1 MPLLHW
7 LTREAALKVS
17 QHAPYDIKARQ
28 EEPVGE
34 LDKQLV
40 EELKRRLPTEV
51 RKHLRQL
58 ILFGSR
64 ARGDAAEDSDLDLV
78 ALVDNNTPELERA
91 LDDTAYN
98 VMWDHDFQPVISLKV
113 FSEARFH
120 HSLEQGFSFY
130 RNVMKDGV
138 VV

>member
-1 MPLLHW
+1 M
-7 LTREAALKVS
+7 
-17 QHAPYDIKARQ
+17 
-28 EEPVGE
+28 GE

-51 RKHLRQL
+51 REHLRQL

-78 ALVDNNTPELERA
+78 VLVDDNTPELERA

-120 HSLEQGFSFY
+120 RSLEQGFSFY